1 MQEFPQGADRA
12 AGRFGF
18 AETHGLRPWRR
29 RWAPPGLRPGPCPP
43 AAPCRGQA
51 LSLRPRPRTLLPYR
65 RKPLR
70 SLFPRGHPAP
80 CTLLPHR
87 RLAARRANRPSDGFR
102 GGLRP
107 PPRRR
112 RAPPALRAALPLQV
126 SCTPTPKRPPERRAL
141 LSVSI
146 PPSARPPAP
155 PRSSSRCPPASPA
168 AVPSGRAKTQPY
180 PSRRCGSARIPSG
193 SRCKAATHCAE

>member
-29 RWAPPGLRPGPCPP
+29 RRAPPGLRPGPCPP
-43 AAPCRGQA
+43 AVPCRAQA

-70 SLFPRGHPAP
+70 SLFPREHPAP

-87 RLAARRANRPSDGFR
+87 RLTARRANRPPDGFR
-102 GGLRP
+102 GRPAAAPTAAPGAAGPAGRP
-107 PPRRR
+107 PLAGFLHPHAK
-112 RAPPALRAALPLQV
+112 APVGTAGASLCQYSSIGSPSGPAAIF
-126 SCTPTPKRPPERRAL
+126 
-141 LSVSI
+141 LSVSSSI
-146 PPSARPPAP
+146 SCRSAVR
-155 PRSSSRCPPASPA
+155 
-168 AVPSGRAKTQPY
+168 
-180 PSRRCGSARIPSG
+180 
-193 SRCKAATHCAE
+193 

>member
-29 RWAPPGLRPGPCPP
+29 RRAPPGLRPGPCPP

-80 CTLLPHR
+80 P
-87 RLAARRANRPSDGFR
+87 ARFCRTAGLRPAGQTVLR
-102 GGLRP
+102 TVLGGGLRP

-112 RAPPALRAALPLQV
+112 RAPPALRAALPLQASRHPHAKAPAV
-126 SCTPTPKRPPERRAL
+126 PAGASPCQYSSIGSPSGPAAIF
-141 LSVSI
+141 LSVS
-146 PPSARPPAP
+146 
-155 PRSSSRCPPASPA
+155 SSI
-168 AVPSGRAKTQPY
+168 
-180 PSRRCGSARIPSG
+180 SRRSAVR
-193 SRCKAATHCAE
+193 